1 MIALPLNTL
10 ILLDDIEKQSYP
22 PSRIDRPFRCIVLHS
37 HTAALSLCESLSL
50 RKLLEQL
57 GVRGHF
63 FH

>member
-10 ILLDDIEKQSYP
+10 ILLDDIEEQSYQP
-22 PSRIDRPFRCIVLHS
+22 LRIDRPFRCILLHS
-37 HTAALSLCESLSL
+37 HAAALGVYESLSL

-57 GVRGHF
+57 GARGHF